1 MKLPNDFLL
10 GGATAAY
17 QAEGATQTDGKGK
30 VAWDDYLEKQGRF
43 KAEPASDFYNKYP
56 LDLELS
62 EKFGVDAIRVSIAWS
77 RIFPNGDDDTA
88 NPKGVEF
95 YHNLFNE
102 CLKRNVTPYVTLHH
116 FDTPDAL
123 HSQGDFLNK
132 HTIESFVRYAEF
144 CFEEFKDE
152 VKHWVTFNEIWPVTS
167 GQYLIGKFP
176 PAIKFDFSKTLQGQH
191 NMMVAHAKAI
201 KKYKD
206 AGYKGEI
213 GIIHSLETKY
223 PYEDKE
229 ENIHAAYLYDVLAN
243 KFLLD
248 ATYKGHYTDEVMSA
262 VNEIL
267 EANNGSIEITEEDL
281 NALDL
286 AKDLNDFLGIN
297 YYQSNF
303 IKAYDGENDV
313 HHNGTGEKGT
323 SVFALHGVGE
333 QKFDMDIPRN
343 DWDWLIYPDGLR
355 DQMIRVAKEYPNYKK
370 IFVTENGMGYRDTF
384 STEFIDDTPRIDYI
398 RKHLIAC
405 VEAINEGVNVSG
417 YFLWSLMDVFSWS
430 NGYDKRYG
438 LFYVDFDTQERY
450 PKKSAYWWKELHQKR
465 DLTNNDV
472 SEEFLK
478 NN

>member
-1 MKLPNDFLL
+1 MMNLPKKFLL

-17 QAEGATQTDGKGK
+17 QAEGATSVDGKGK

-43 KAEPASDFYNKYP
+43 KADPASDFYNKYP
-56 LDLELS
+56 IDLKLS
-62 EKFGVDAIRVSIAWS
+62 HEFGVDAIRISIAWS
-77 RIFPNGDDDTA
+77 RIFPNGDDVEA
-88 NPKGVEF
+88 NPAGVQFYHDLFKEARAQGVE
-95 YHNLFNE
+95 
-102 CLKRNVTPYVTLHH
+102 PYVTLHH

-123 HSQGDFLNK
+123 HSQGDFLNP

-144 CFEEFKDE
+144 CFNEYQEE
-152 VKHWVTFNEIWPVTS
+152 VKYWITFNEIWPVTS
-167 GQYLIGKFP
+167 GQYLVGKFP
-176 PAIKFDFSKTLQGQH
+176 PAITYDFSKTLQGQH

-201 KKYKD
+201 KLFKD
-206 AGYKGEI
+206 NQYDGEI

-223 PYEDKE
+223 PYEGKKE
-229 ENIHAAYLYDVLAN
+229 NEHAAFLYDVLAN

-248 ATYKGHYTDEVMSA
+248 ATYKGYYTEEVMDA

-267 EANNGSIEITEEDL
+267 LANNGEIHITEEDL
-281 NALDL
+281 AHLDA

-303 IKAYDGENDV
+303 VRAYDGDNDI

-333 QKFDMDIPRN
+333 QMFDMDIPRN

-370 IFVTENGMGYRDTF
+370 IYVTENGMGYKDDF
-384 STEFIDDTPRIDYI
+384 NTELIDDTPRIDYI

-405 VEAINEGVNVSG
+405 TEAIDAGVNVAG
-417 YFLWSLMDVFSWS
+417 YFVWSLMDVFSWS
-430 NGYDKRYG
+430 NGYNKRYG

-450 PKKSAYWWKELHQKR
+450 PKKSAYWWKQLNENR
-465 DLTNNDV
+465 DLSSNDIG
-472 SEEFLK
+472 
-478 NN
+478 

>member
-1 MKLPNDFLL
+1 MNLPKEFLL

-17 QAEGATQTDGKGK
+17 QAEGATAVDGKGK

-43 KAEPASDFYNKYP
+43 KADPASDFYNKYP
-56 LDLELS
+56 IDLKLS
-62 EKFGVDAIRVSIAWS
+62 HEFGVDAIRISIAWS
-77 RIFPNGDDDTA
+77 RIFPNGDDAEA
-88 NPKGVEF
+88 NPAGVDF
-95 YHNLFNE
+95 YHNLFKE
-102 CLKRNVTPYVTLHH
+102 ARARGVEPYVTLHH

-123 HSQGDFLNK
+123 HSQGDFLNQ
-132 HTIESFVRYAEF
+132 HTIDSFVKYAEF
-144 CFEEFKDE
+144 CFNEYQEE
-152 VKHWVTFNEIWPVTS
+152 VKYWITFNEIWPVTS
-167 GQYLIGKFP
+167 GQYLVGKFP
-176 PAIKFDFSKTLQGQH
+176 PAITYDFSKTLQGQH

-201 KKYKD
+201 KLFKD
-206 AGYKGEI
+206 NQYDGEI

-223 PYEDKE
+223 PYEGKKE
-229 ENIHAAYLYDVLAN
+229 NEHAAFLYDVLAN

-248 ATYKGHYTDEVMSA
+248 ATYKGYYTEEVMDA

-267 EANNGSIEITEEDL
+267 LANNGEIHITEEDL
-281 NALDL
+281 AHLDA

-303 IKAYDGENDV
+303 VRAYDGDNDI

-333 QKFDMDIPRN
+333 QMFDMDIPRN

-370 IFVTENGMGYRDTF
+370 IYVTENGMGYKDDF
-384 STEFIDDTPRIDYI
+384 NTELIDDTPRIDYI

-405 VEAINEGVNVSG
+405 TEAIDAGVNVAG
-417 YFLWSLMDVFSWS
+417 YFVWSLMDVFSWS
-430 NGYDKRYG
+430 NGYNKRYG

-450 PKKSAYWWKELHQKR
+450 PKKSAYWWKQLNENR
-465 DLTNNDV
+465 DLSSNDIG
-472 SEEFLK
+472 
-478 NN
+478 